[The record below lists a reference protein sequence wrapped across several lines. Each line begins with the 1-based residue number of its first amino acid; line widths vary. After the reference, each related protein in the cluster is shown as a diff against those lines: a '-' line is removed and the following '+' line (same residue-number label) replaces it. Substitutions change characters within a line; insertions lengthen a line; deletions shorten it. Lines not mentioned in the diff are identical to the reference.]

1 MQVYGY
7 TNWDRLTDLAI
18 VFAFVLI
25 AVLWIII
32 CRLKDELRAKDIKM
46 RKLERKVEIAE
57 RKVEIAQSRSKAN
70 AYFEAHDSSAV
81 FDTVTKR

>member
-46 RKLERKVEIAE
+46 RKLERKVEIA
-57 RKVEIAQSRSKAN
+57 QSRSKAK
-70 AYFEAHDSSAV
+70 AYFEAHDPSAV

>member
-18 VFAFVLI
+18 VLAFVLI

-46 RKLERKVEIAE
+46 RKLERKVEIA
-57 RKVEIAQSRSKAN
+57 QSRSKAN